1 MVGRLCVQQCYAHG
15 SKCNRDIWEG
25 MHVVPVWFTQ
35 RERQALMDAAELAGI
50 NVLSLMNDHT
60 ACTSWAPAR

>member
-1 MVGRLCVQQCYAHG
+1 MG
-15 SKCNRDIWEG
+15 
-25 MHVVPVWFTQ
+25 VVPVWFTQ

-60 ACTSWAPAR
+60 ACTSWAPAGWLTGDGGALIVVDARWCL